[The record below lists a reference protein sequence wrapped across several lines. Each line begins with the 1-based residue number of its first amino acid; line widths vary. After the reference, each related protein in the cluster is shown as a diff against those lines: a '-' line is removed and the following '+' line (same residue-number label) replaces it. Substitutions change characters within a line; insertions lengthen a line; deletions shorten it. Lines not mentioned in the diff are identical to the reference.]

1 MLRHQVDVQRW
12 IGEVAACPGNWG
24 FCGDKPG
31 AWNAAFKIWLRP
43 SKMHMLVRGSR
54 CSWAEHASLG
64 VDEVADFLHMCT
76 NVWDEGQ
83 KQLLGFYVA
92 NSRAKSSSTNEH
104 TLWYDGGNPP
114 PGAVGGY
121 RGAERGAKV
130 GGVLGSGLTKL
141 VVSGITLD
149 VHATSLRNRT
159 RQGRCSPR
167 KSGSGPREAVVAT
180 PNIPGPTA
188 PGATVHDT
196 VGYRAAFHYNTSL
209 RSHTHIHYIDSRH
222 RCWGS
227 RGLHTQLAPPPSEGE
242 AVPLLCALL
251 ADKRA
256 AARLQSLRHA
266 HVQSRRH
273 GGTNSAVQQGFG
285 GRHSGLPWPRARSA
299 RRAPPLTSSDAPL
312 CF

>member
-43 SKMHMLVRGSR
+43 SKVHMLVRGSR

-130 GGVLGSGLTKL
+130 GGVLGSGLTKP

-149 VHATSLRNRT
+149 VHATSRRNRT

-180 PNIPGPTA
+180 PNQLPPISLVPQLLVPLCTTQWA
-188 PGATVHDT
+188 IALHFTIIHRLDHTRTSTLLTDT
-196 VGYRAAFHYNTSL
+196 GVGGVVASTRSL
-209 RSHTHIHYIDSRH
+209 RRPQARERPCHS
-222 RCWGS
+222 C
-227 RGLHTQLAPPPSEGE
+227 
-242 AVPLLCALL
+242 VLC
-251 ADKRA
+251 
-256 AARLQSLRHA
+256 
-266 HVQSRRH
+266 
-273 GGTNSAVQQGFG
+273 
-285 GRHSGLPWPRARSA
+285 
-299 RRAPPLTSSDAPL
+299 
-312 CF
+312 

>member
-24 FCGDKPG
+24 FCGNP
-31 AWNAAFKIWLRP
+31 
-43 SKMHMLVRGSR
+43 
-54 CSWAEHASLG
+54 
-64 VDEVADFLHMCT
+64 
-76 NVWDEGQ
+76 
-83 KQLLGFYVA
+83 
-92 NSRAKSSSTNEH
+92 
-104 TLWYDGGNPP
+104 LWYDGGNPP
-114 PGAVGGY
+114 PGAVGVY
-121 RGAERGAKV
+121 RGAERDAKV
-130 GGVLGSGLTKL
+130 GGVLGSGLTKP

-209 RSHTHIHYIDSRH
+209 RSHTHIHFIDRH

-273 GGTNSAVQQGFG
+273 GGTYSAVQQGFG